1 MSILRRT
8 TRDPTDNEQADKAE
22 FIQDIGTLTTNSSF
36 LLGNSH
42 EKILFSSKIQKASS
56 YDFFVPGYLRND
68 ARESTL
74 RFRMALL

>member
-36 LLGNSH
+36 LL
-42 EKILFSSKIQKASS
+42 ATPMRR
-56 YDFFVPGYLRND
+56 FFFLPKFRKLVMTFWFTGYN
-68 ARESTL
+68 T
-74 RFRMALL
+74 